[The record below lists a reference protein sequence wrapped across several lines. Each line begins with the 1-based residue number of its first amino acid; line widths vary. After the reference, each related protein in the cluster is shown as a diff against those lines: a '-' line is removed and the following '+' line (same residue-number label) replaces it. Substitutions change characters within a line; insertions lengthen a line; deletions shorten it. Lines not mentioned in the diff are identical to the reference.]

1 VPPAAAPAAA
11 PAAGSRLSPPWPC
24 ANAVF
29 LSVGMVAQSHTALHH
44 GSCATHSLW
53 RLRVAAAR
61 VASRVVHCDCYWAHD
76 RFVAS
81 CVSSTVQPNKKNAH
95 E

>member
-1 VPPAAAPAAA
+1 
-11 PAAGSRLSPPWPC
+11 
-24 ANAVF
+24 
-29 LSVGMVAQSHTALHH
+29 
-44 GSCATHSLW
+44 
-53 RLRVAAAR
+53 LRVAAAR